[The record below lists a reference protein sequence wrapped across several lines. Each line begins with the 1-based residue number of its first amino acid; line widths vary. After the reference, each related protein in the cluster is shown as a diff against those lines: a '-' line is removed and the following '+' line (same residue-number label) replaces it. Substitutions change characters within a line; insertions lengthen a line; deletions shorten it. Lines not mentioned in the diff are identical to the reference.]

1 MPLEKQGALL
11 GIPLNRQT
19 PPELWKTIVEVL
31 EAPYSRCFFVVTPNP
46 EILSYAYK
54 NSAYAEYLRQADF
67 ALPDGI
73 GVVMVGLL
81 SGQSFK
87 RFTGADLTGDLLKV
101 AQVKSLKIGIL
112 DKNGGLSTQADLHN
126 KLSALYPAVKFT
138 VWKVDQKTEDFQT
151 VLQNINDLAPDL
163 LLVSIGFPYQEKFIG
178 KYKAQ
183 LNCKLALA
191 IGGSL
196 DFIIGN
202 RRRPPKWIRKF
213 GMEWLYRFA
222 EDPMYRFKRVLKA
235 LFVFPFLNIKYGL
248 AKLFRL
254 R

>member
-1 MPLEKQGALL
+1 MSLEKTGSLL
-11 GIPLNRQT
+11 GIPLNQQNQS
-19 PPELWKTIVEVL
+19 ELWKAILAVV
-31 EAPYSRCFFVVTPNP
+31 EAPYSHCFSVVTPNP
-46 EILSYAYK
+46 EILTYAYK
-54 NSAYAEYLRQADF
+54 NPVYAEYLRQSEF
-67 ALPDGI
+67 SLPDGI

-81 SGQSFK
+81 SGQKFY

-101 AQVKSLKIGIL
+101 AQTKALKVGIL
-112 DKNGGLSTQADLHN
+112 DKNGGLSTQADLQN
-126 KLSALYPAVKFT
+126 KLSALYPAVRFT

-151 VLQNINDLAPDL
+151 VLQNINEFAPDL
-163 LLVSIGFPYQEKFIG
+163 LLVSIGFPYQEQFIG
-178 KYKAQ
+178 KYKNQ

-222 EDPMYRFKRVLKA
+222 EDPLYRFKRVLRA